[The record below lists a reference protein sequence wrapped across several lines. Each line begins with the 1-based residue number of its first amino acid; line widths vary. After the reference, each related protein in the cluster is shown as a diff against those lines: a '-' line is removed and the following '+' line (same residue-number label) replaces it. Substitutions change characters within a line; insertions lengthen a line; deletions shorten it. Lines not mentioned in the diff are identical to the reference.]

1 MKQRPRFILSLAEDR
16 PILSSIEVLEVIK
29 VHRGNTGVA
38 FWVMVALSIGWSI
51 AFSIPVAGQNGGDP
65 AKARMQ
71 EMTRRELQLN
81 RVGADSRQANDPK
94 RSQAMMEQ
102 VSEDFERILTLHNE
116 IVRAI
121 GANKS
126 LSYQYISDAMGE
138 IKKRSSRLQSSL
150 KLQRPETTEENRAP
164 APGLEA
170 METKD
175 ELILICKQIESFI
188 KNPIIETPG
197 TVDAQQLENARRDLD
212 NVVQL
217 SGYIKKRA
225 DKQKH

>member
-1 MKQRPRFILSLAEDR
+1 
-16 PILSSIEVLEVIK
+16 
-29 VHRGNTGVA
+29 
-38 FWVMVALSIGWSI
+38 
-51 AFSIPVAGQNGGDP
+51 
-65 AKARMQ
+65 MQ

-81 RVGADSRQANDPK
+81 SLGTDHRQPNDPK
-94 RSQAMMEQ
+94 RSQAMMAQ

-121 GANKS
+121 AANKS
-126 LSYQYISDAMGE
+126 LTYQFISDAMGE
-138 IKKRSSRLQSSL
+138 IRKRSSRLQSSL
-150 KLQRPETTEENRAP
+150 KLQRLETTEENRAP

-197 TVDAQQLENARRDLD
+197 TVDAQQLDKARRDLES
-212 NVVQL
+212 VVQL